1 MINEDN
7 EDNKANEALNNA
19 LNELK
24 QAEED
29 IIRLMEVASETVNEL
44 ERIPL
49 CDYDKIDD
57 LSKEYLSSLQ
67 SIRSKV
73 INHTHLIRSSNP
85 ITSSSSSSSS
95 TSSSSIS
102 YSINNYA
109 LKKEVEISKS
119 YESITND

>member
-1 MINEDN
+1 MNIDN
-7 EDNKANEALNNA
+7 DANDQLNNA
-19 LNELK
+19 LNELNK
-24 QAEED
+24 AEED
-29 IIRLMEVASETVNEL
+29 IIRLMEVAQDTVNEL

-73 INHTHLIRSSNP
+73 MNHTHLIRSNNP
-85 ITSSSSSSSS
+85 TASSSSS
-95 TSSSSIS
+95 TASSSSSSSSIS
-102 YSINNYA
+102 YSINTYA

-119 YESITND
+119 YESITNE

>member
-1 MINEDN
+1 MMMINEDD
-7 EDNKANEALNNA
+7 EDNKANETLNNA
-19 LNELK
+19 LNELN

-85 ITSSSSSSSS
+85 ITSSSSS